1 MKRNLILVLSVF
13 LAMPILSKPITVFGF
28 NWGMEPLKPAIEKE
42 GYTCIDDILLIVG
55 RKLYDLPPL
64 EPPPQKCRKGEERDK
79 VISLLPGDTVSFNC
93 KIFNGCDSNLR
104 EVANNLSDYLGM
116 QFRSN
121 NNSGNFGF
129 CARGSE
135 GDLICVVDRDDEIK
149 VVLEK
154 SAYGKGRMTFD

>member
-1 MKRNLILVLSVF
+1 
-13 LAMPILSKPITVFGF
+13 
-28 NWGMEPLKPAIEKE
+28 
-42 GYTCIDDILLIVG
+42 
-55 RKLYDLPPL
+55 
-64 EPPPQKCRKGEERDK
+64 
-79 VISLLPGDTVSFNC
+79 
-93 KIFNGCDSNLR
+93 
-104 EVANNLSDYLGM
+104 M

-149 VVLEK
+149 VVLKK